1 MKRAS
6 KDSESAKMGRP
17 SLRTPELDEE
27 ICKRLESGEA
37 LASICRDEHMPTNRT
52 VQLWVEGDEQL
63 SSRYTRARK
72 IGLDVIANR
81 LRDTARGL
89 GDSQGDVARDKLI
102 IDTDLKLL
110 ACWDRER
117 YGTQRIEHGGE
128 LSVKHDESAL
138 ITQANALLAKMGA

>member
-1 MKRAS
+1 
-6 KDSESAKMGRP
+6 MGRP

-27 ICKRLESGEA
+27 ICTRLETGEA
-37 LASICRDEHMPTNRT
+37 LAKICRDDHMPHHRK
-52 VQLWVEGDEQL
+52 VQEWVEGDEQL
-63 SSRYTRARK
+63 SARYTRARK
-72 IGLDVIANR
+72 VGLDAIAHR
-81 LRDTARGL
+81 LRETARGD
-89 GDSQGDVARDKLI
+89 GESKGDVARDKLI

-138 ITQANALLAKMGA
+138 ITQANALLAKMGV